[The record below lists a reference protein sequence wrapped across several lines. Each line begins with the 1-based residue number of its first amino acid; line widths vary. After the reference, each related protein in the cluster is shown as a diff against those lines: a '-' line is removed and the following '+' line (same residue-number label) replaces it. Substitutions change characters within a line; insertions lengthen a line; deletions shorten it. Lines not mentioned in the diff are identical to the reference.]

1 MTDSEYRRQL
11 IAIGD
16 AASAEIE
23 RYERQLSRIRQA
35 LGEQRKRVEK
45 WREKALSASGF
56 RVEEC
61 REQAAIIESVILA
74 VERVM

>member
-11 IAIGD
+11 VAIGD

-35 LGEQRKRVEK
+35 LGEQRKRADK
-45 WREKALSASGF
+45 WRERALTVNGF

-74 VERVM
+74 IERVM